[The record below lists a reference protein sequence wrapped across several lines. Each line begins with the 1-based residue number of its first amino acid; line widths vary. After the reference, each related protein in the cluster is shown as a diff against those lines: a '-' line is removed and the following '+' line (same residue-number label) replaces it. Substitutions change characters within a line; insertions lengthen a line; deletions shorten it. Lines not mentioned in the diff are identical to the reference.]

1 MVLSQMWYIPPY
13 TLLKQWMGRHVM
25 AETARLRLLYDDVLD
40 VLKELLQPIPVDEAW
55 YKAEYPA
62 VAQYLVRGMT
72 ETAKSHFQKHG
83 YFEGRKPFAPG
94 WRGLPEPTPFAQLQ
108 SRLRI
113 IPSRGR
119 LIVEIEHNDF
129 LGIVSDL
136 LTAVP
141 VDQTWYRT
149 AYPDVVK
156 ELDDGTSAVYHYA
169 RQGYFEDRMP
179 FDITVDPEWYVSRYQ
194 HVRMAL
200 ERGDAGVRA
209 RSLHAR
215 GIYRGMSSEGAMMS
229 VAQARPED
237 MAAAGR
243 QRPRDDW
250 GRGRRGGGV
259 FVVDFSRDGNS
270 ADYRTFGWSAQEE
283 SHVWSLRSDCGLRL
297 PALAENTPIILDLDF
312 NIPAGQ
318 VGVERPRWCAS
329 SSMTA

>member
-1 MVLSQMWYIPPY
+1 MFIWRLPKLTRCLGAKDSAPYQRISSSIWSWRTGRLKIRLIGSYSPVFASRKRVNEHGLQGWIHSEMVLSQMWYIPPY

-62 VAQYLVRGMT
+62 VAEYLVRGMT

-200 ERGDAGVRA
+200 ERGDARSAQDHFMRA
-209 RSLHAR
+209 
-215 GIYRGMSSEGAMMS
+215 GYIEGC
-229 VAQARPED
+229 
-237 MAAAGR
+237 
-243 QRPRDDW
+243 RPR
-250 GRGRRGGGV
+250 
-259 FVVDFSRDGNS
+259 
-270 ADYRTFGWSAQEE
+270 A
-283 SHVWSLRSDCGLRL
+283 
-297 PALAENTPIILDLDF
+297 P
-312 NIPAGQ
+312 
-318 VGVERPRWCAS
+318 
-329 SSMTA
+329 